1 MARLLGRLFRM
12 SIGLVLV
19 VVGVYVAIGAGL
31 YLMQDRLIYP
41 APGGIGRSSLDFA
54 AEEVGAEPLDL
65 TAADGTRLYGWR
77 LRSNGS
83 RLVLYL
89 HGNGEAI
96 TDYVPL
102 YRILV
107 HNGWDVLAVAYR
119 GYPGSDGHPSE
130 PGLALDAEAAW
141 QWAVGPGGYG
151 PERIAIHGRSL
162 GGAVAAT
169 LVSGDAN
176 PACLVLE
183 STFGSLTE
191 LAVRY
196 APMYPVRLLL
206 HSRFDN
212 RSKAPLLGVPVLLM
226 HSRDDQVIPVAHGG
240 RALRPIIAEV
250 RYEETSGW
258 SHQDCLPASDARL
271 RQVYL
276 SFLDG
281 CVPPPPSR
289 PESP

>member
-1 MARLLGRLFRM
+1 MARLVGRLFRVL
-12 SIGLVLV
+12 IGLVLV
-19 VVGVYVAIGAGL
+19 GLTVYVAIGAGL

-41 APGGIGRSSLDFA
+41 APGGISRSSLDFA

-65 TAADGTRLYGWR
+65 TAADGTRLYGWH

-119 GYPGSDGHPSE
+119 GYPGSDGRPSE
-130 PGLALDAEAAW
+130 PGLTLDADAAW
-141 QWAVGPGGYG
+141 QWALARGYR
-151 PERIAIHGRSL
+151 PERIVIHGRSL
-162 GGAVAAT
+162 GGGVAST

-191 LAVRY
+191 VAARY
-196 APMYPVRLLL
+196 APLYPVRWLLR
-206 HSRFDN
+206 SQFDN

-226 HSRDDQVIPVAHGG
+226 HSRDDQVIPIDHGG
-240 RALRPIIAEV
+240 RALRSIIAEV
-250 RYEETSGW
+250 TYEETSGW
-258 SHQDCLPASDARL
+258 SHQDCLPVSDGRL

-276 SFLDG
+276 AFLDG
-281 CVPPPPSR
+281 CVPPPPR
-289 PESP
+289 TTETP